1 MGGMPLCQSCK
12 EKMESKFQEVKEYI
26 RTHAGTTIPEVAEA
40 CEVDQN
46 QIRAWL
52 REDRLELT
60 QDSPIRLSCEGCG
73 AQIRSGRFCDKCKI
87 NTMNDINGVIRSDRD
102 EKLRQLQERQRQ
114 VRDGDRMRFL

>member
-1 MGGMPLCQSCK
+1 MPICQSCK
-12 EKMESKFQEVKEYI
+12 EKTEAKFQEVKEYI
-26 RTHAGTTIPEVAEA
+26 RDHAGTTIPEVAEA

-60 QDSPIRLSCEGCG
+60 ENSPIRLSCEGCG
-73 AQIRSGRFCDKCKI
+73 TQIRSGRFCDKCKI

-102 EKLRQLQERQRQ
+102 DKLRQLQERQKQ